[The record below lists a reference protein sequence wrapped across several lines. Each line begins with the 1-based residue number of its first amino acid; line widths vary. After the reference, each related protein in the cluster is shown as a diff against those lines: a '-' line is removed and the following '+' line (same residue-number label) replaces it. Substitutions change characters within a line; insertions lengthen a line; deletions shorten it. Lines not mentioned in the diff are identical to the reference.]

1 MELDFTSFSTIYDK
15 YQDSFETI
23 IDVACKHLNI
33 KANLIISV
41 TIVDNDF
48 IHRLN
53 NDYRNIDRPT
63 DVISFAF
70 LDGTNQKETLSH
82 QIGDVVLGEM
92 YISFEKA
99 EEQAK
104 EYGHSIEREMNF
116 LFVHGLLHLLGY
128 DHIKPDDEKIMF
140 PLQEEILN
148 LAKEKIYE
156 R

>member
-1 MELDFTSFSTIYDK
+1 MELDFASFSPTYEI
-15 YQDSFETI
+15 YQDKFETI
-23 IDVACKHLNI
+23 IDVACKYFKI
-33 KANLIISV
+33 TANLIISV
-41 TIVDNDF
+41 TIVDNEF
-48 IHRLN
+48 IHKLN

-70 LDGTNQKETLSH
+70 LDGTNQKETLSK
-82 QIGDVVLGEM
+82 QKGDVVLGEI
-92 YISFEKA
+92 YISYQKA

-128 DHIKPDDEKIMF
+128 DHIKPEDEQVMF